1 MMMARWKY
9 YSTNDAAV
17 LNLRLLASYSGLA
30 PRPCEAWEQGYSYSY
45 LYNFTEEMLYQLLTL
60 FSKVKMHVMTHSG
73 E

>member
-1 MMMARWKY
+1 MARWKY

-17 LNLRLLASYSGLA
+17 LNLRLLVSYSGLV
-30 PRPCEAWEQGYSYSY
+30 PRPCEAWEQQGYSYSY